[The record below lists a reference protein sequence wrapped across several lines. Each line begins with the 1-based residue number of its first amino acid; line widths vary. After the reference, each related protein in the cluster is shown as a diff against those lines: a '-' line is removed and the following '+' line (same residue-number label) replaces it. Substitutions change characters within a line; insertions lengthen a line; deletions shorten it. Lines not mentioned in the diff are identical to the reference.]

1 MTVSN
6 ARFHVSSAKTCV
18 ATAVWLESTT
28 CIFSNTKLTLDYDL
42 LNHAQAFLRVS

>member
-6 ARFHVSSAKTCV
+6 ARFHVSSVKTCV

-28 CIFSNTKLTLDYDL
+28 CIFSNANLTLGYDL
-42 LNHAQAFLRVS
+42 LNHTQARLRVS